1 MLIEPFILAAAAATT
16 LTVAYCASL
25 FAARSRN
32 ILDHPNDRSSH
43 TAATPRAGGLAIIG
57 GWCAGLFV
65 VSAFSAN
72 AGLAADIALLAAA
85 ALCALLVGLVDDR
98 VTLPPAWK
106 FAGQIAVA
114 ALFIASFGSLQSAPL
129 PHFGNVALGPVWGA
143 VVTGLWIVGFM
154 NAFNFMDGANGLAG
168 GAAATGLAWIAVGA
182 TFTGAPFVAAAALL
196 LALAASGF
204 LPQNLRR
211 GRLFMGDNGSLSLGF
226 LIAAFA
232 VIGANASEERM
243 SALFVPVV
251 FLPLLFDVAL
261 TLVSR
266 VIRKRNIL
274 HAHREHLY
282 QLMMRSGASHA
293 SVAVVYMGAV
303 SLSAAAAFLMLALPA
318 PLQWIAPLMLAL
330 LFSLGAA
337 MVYRRAFRL
346 GLLKDVPPAPETPAS
361 EADDA
366 SLQAAE

>member
-43 TAATPRAGGLAIIG
+43 STATPRAGGLAIIG

-65 VSAFSAN
+65 AAAFSAN
-72 AGLAADIALLAAA
+72 AGLAADLGLLAVA
-85 ALCALLVGLVDDR
+85 ALCALFLGLVDDR
-98 VTLPPAWK
+98 VTLAPAWK

-114 ALFIASFGSLQSAPL
+114 ALFVAFFGPLQSAPL
-129 PHFGNVALGPVWGA
+129 PHIGAVALGPVMGA
-143 VVTGLWIVGFM
+143 VITGLWIVGFM

-168 GAAATGLAWIAVGA
+168 GSAAAGPAWIAVAA

-196 LALAASGF
+196 LAIAASGF

-232 VIGANASEERM
+232 VIAANASEGRM
-243 SALFVPVV
+243 NALFVPTV

-266 VIRKRNIL
+266 LIRKRNVL
-274 HAHREHLY
+274 QAHREHLY
-282 QLMMRSGASHA
+282 QLMMRAGASHA
-293 SVAVVYMGAV
+293 SVAVIYMGAV
-303 SLSAAAAFLMLALPA
+303 SLSAAAAFLMLTLPA
-318 PLQWIAPLMLAL
+318 PLQWLTPLMLAL
-330 LFSLGAA
+330 LFSIGAA
-337 MVYRRAFRL
+337 AVYRRAFRL
-346 GLLKDVPPAPETPAS
+346 GLLKEGAPAS
-361 EADDA
+361 PPDEM
-366 SLQAAE
+366 SLKAAE

>member
-1 MLIEPFILAAAAATT
+1 MLIEPFILAAAAAAT

-43 TAATPRAGGLAIIG
+43 TAATPRSGGLAIIG
-57 GWCAGLFV
+57 GWCAGMFV
-65 VSAFSAN
+65 LSAFSGDAS
-72 AGLAADIALLAAA
+72 LAADLALLAAA

-98 VTLPPAWK
+98 VTLAPAWK

-114 ALFIASFGSLQSAPL
+114 ALFIAFFGPLQSAPL
-129 PHFGNVALGPVWGA
+129 PHVGEIALGPFWGA
-143 VVTGLWIVGFM
+143 AIAGLWIVGFM

-168 GAAATGLAWIAVGA
+168 GAAAAGLAWIAVA
-182 TFTGAPFVAAAALL
+182 AAFAGAPFVAAAALL

-232 VIGANASEERM
+232 VLGANESAGRM
-243 SALFVPVV
+243 SALVAPTV
-251 FLPLLFDVAL
+251 FLPLLYDVAL

-266 VIRKRNIL
+266 LIRGRNIL
-274 HAHREHLY
+274 QAHREHLY

-293 SVAVVYMGAV
+293 GVAVVYMGAV

-318 PLQWIAPLMLAL
+318 ALQWIAPLMLAL
-330 LFSLGAA
+330 IFSLGAA
-337 MVYRRAFRL
+337 AVYRRAFRL
-346 GLLKDVPPAPETPAS
+346 GLLKETAPAS
-361 EADDA
+361 EADEA
-366 SLQAAE
+366 ALAAAE